1 MATEDWDRVVKD
13 FQSSPTPDVW
23 RAYMK
28 EVYCRLTRRWFETAP
43 PGRRLKTDLFEE
55 AICLQH
61 PMAEFPEG
69 SFGMDGSISVVV
81 RAKRNLDASGGH
93 RLLVSDLRQSPIRS
107 GALSSILSGSS
118 LDHFDTDEELAS
130 GLAEVIAALAPGGI
144 LVLTLDNP
152 QNPVVWLRNHLPYRL
167 LDRLRLVPYFVG
179 RTWSRGE
186 ARRQLEDLGL
196 EVTAAS
202 AIAHVPRAPAIW
214 LDSLT
219 RRWGGDRLRGL
230 LLTTYLVFEY
240 LESLPTRYLT
250 GYYIAIRART
260 PAGREAWT

>member
-1 MATEDWDRVVKD
+1 MATESWDRVVED
-13 FQSSPTPDVW
+13 FRSSPTLDAW
-23 RAYMK
+23 RGYMK
-28 EVYCRLTRRWFETAP
+28 EVYCRLTRRWFDNAP
-43 PGRRLKTDLFEE
+43 AGRRLKTDLFEE

-69 SFGMDGSISVVV
+69 SLGMDGSISVVA
-81 RAKRNLDASGGH
+81 RAKNNLENSNSY
-93 RLLVSDLRQSPIRS
+93 RLLVGDLRQSPIRS

-118 LDHFDTDEELAS
+118 LDHFETEEELAS
-130 GLAEVIAALAPGGI
+130 GLAEVSAGLAPGGI

-152 QNPVVWLRNHLPYRL
+152 QNPLIWLRNHLPYRL
-167 LDRLRLVPYFVG
+167 LNRLGLVPYFVG

-186 ARRQLEDLGL
+186 AQRQLEELGL
-196 EVTAAS
+196 EVTAES
-202 AIAHVPRAPAIW
+202 AIAHAPRAPAIW

-230 LLTTYLVFEY
+230 LLRTYLAFEG

-250 GYYIAIRART
+250 GYYVAMRARK
-260 PAGREAWT
+260 PSGRQA

>member
-1 MATEDWDRVVKD
+1 MATENWDQVVED
-13 FQSSPTPDVW
+13 FQGSPTPVAW
-23 RAYMK
+23 RGYMK

-69 SFGMDGSISVVV
+69 SLGMDGSISVVA
-81 RAKRNLDASGGH
+81 RAKNNLEDSNGY
-93 RLLVSDLRQSPIRS
+93 RLLVGDLRQSPIRS

-118 LDHFDTDEELAS
+118 LDHFETEEELAA
-130 GLAEVIAALAPGGI
+130 GLAEVSAGLTPGGI

-152 QNPVVWLRNHLPYRL
+152 QNPIIWLRNHLPYRL
-167 LDRLRLVPYFVG
+167 LNRVGLVPYFVG
-179 RTWSRGE
+179 MTWSRGE
-186 ARRQLEDLGL
+186 AQRQLEELGL
-196 EVTAAS
+196 EVTAES
-202 AIAHVPRAPAIW
+202 AIAHAPRAPAIW

-230 LLTTYLVFEY
+230 LLRTYLAFEC

-250 GYYIAIRART
+250 GYYVAIRARK
-260 PAGREAWT
+260 PSGRQA